1 MISLQTQVVVT
12 RDCFN
17 KYIAIV
23 QIVIDAILLL
33 LPQTA
38 DNLTPIATTTKMRS
52 YNVGNTINTNTNANA
67 IDTVTSNGCM
77 NAINNNRQCY
87 NNVNTFDTNNGQTNN
102 ISANNNT
109 IAAANINGAVANQML
124 GNQLQPQHLNNHQHQ
139 INTQYMFPASLNG
152 TLVPETV
159 TATMMTAAALTAVAR
174 ATQSSLQV
182 SSPQQQPPPLHPM
195 PTATP
200 MPQSTASGSLNSM
213 VPQMSSNA
221 VTASNEIISLT
232 STPSS
237 SSASSV
243 SGTSDEISSGA
254 PITAGDEIYDVTRW
268 LFKYRRPLTV
278 IEVCHLMGI
287 DLLQKN
293 NNNLFWELTID
304 SRVILEEKLLDY
316 IEFNVGLNYY
326 KRKEGITKLLRQPEN
341 EHIQTEEVSDPD
353 DLRKKYYVISGL
365 DFNTLL
371 MQMRTNKARELC
383 RLMVLIKTALIKQS
397 EYEQLYLQYNASW
410 RNYTDVQLEMCLDEI
425 RKCRQAKA
433 TLYHHK
439 FITNERFQNHQ
450 RIKHQMQHQLLRSR
464 KRQLDQRPP
473 ALGLYRTNNAGEW
486 YLMRRKMEYWNNAER
501 KVLKRGMEKIF
512 CWFNTDHTTNVMASL
527 CDRFDQYDWTIYG
540 NYIRSPEF
548 AAKFGE
554 NADKQLRDIITSIIE
569 HDLNH
574 HAKQLFDQW
583 PQHNQMDMQEQLVP
597 ESEQAPC

>member
-1 MISLQTQVVVT
+1 
-12 RDCFN
+12 
-17 KYIAIV
+17 
-23 QIVIDAILLL
+23 
-33 LPQTA
+33 
-38 DNLTPIATTTKMRS
+38 MRS
-52 YNVGNTINTNTNANA
+52 YNIGNSNNNINTNNNA
-67 IDTVTSNGCM
+67 IGTAANNGCM
-77 NAINNNRQCY
+77 NAINTNHQQY
-87 NNVNTFDTNNGQTNN
+87 SNNVNDIGTNNYPATSIN
-102 ISANNNT
+102 ANNNATT
-109 IAAANINGAVANQML
+109 IANINSVAANQMF
-124 GNQLQPQHLNNHQHQ
+124 GNQLQPQHYNNNQQHQ
-139 INTQYMFPASLNG
+139 FNTQCMFPASLNG
-152 TLVPETV
+152 ALPPETV

-182 SSPQQQPPPLHPM
+182 PSQPPPLHVIPAATRM
-195 PTATP
+195 PLQTTTSPVSQNNTMTQTP
-200 MPQSTASGSLNSM
+200 
-213 VPQMSSNA
+213 SNA
-221 VTASNEIISLT
+221 VKAPNEIISLT

-237 SSASSV
+237 SSSSLE
-243 SGTSDEISSGA
+243 SGTSNEISSGV
-254 PITAGDEIYDVTRW
+254 PVTAEDEIYDVTRW

-278 IEVCHLMGI
+278 IEICHLMGI

-293 NNNLFWELTID
+293 QNNLFWELTID
-304 SRVILEEKLLDY
+304 SRVILDEKLLDFL
-316 IEFNVGLNYY
+316 EFSVGLNYY

-341 EHIQTEEVSDPD
+341 EHIHADEVSDPD

-371 MQMRTNKARELC
+371 MQMRTNKTRELC
-383 RLMVLIKTALIKQS
+383 RLMVLVKTALIKQS

-410 RNYTDVQLEMCLDEI
+410 RNYTDIQLEMCLDEI

-433 TLYHHK
+433 ALYHRK

-450 RIKHQMQHQLLRSR
+450 RIKHQMQHQFLRSR

-501 KVLKRGMEKIF
+501 KILKRGMEKIF

-554 NADKQLRDIITSIIE
+554 NADEQLRDIITGIIE
-569 HDLNH
+569 HDINNNN
-574 HAKQLFDQW
+574 KQLFDQW
-583 PQHNQMDMQEQLVP
+583 PQQQHHQMEMQEQMMVQ
-597 ESEQAPC
+597 ESGVSC